1 MDPAL
6 LHAESRNRIQTFVR
20 QHVTSS
26 DFDCEIHHE
35 NRGRV
40 YEAIGHHAREL
51 DADLVVIGR
60 SVRPKVIPGSL
71 LLTTGRVIAN
81 AYSPVLVVSRPVS
94 GNYVHIVVEAD
105 LSSSPERTLTPVRD
119 FGPDI
124 RLTLLSRARAKPDG
138 HASVVQRFQASL
150 HRRRRERFE
159 SRAGDLLRQRGLSA
173 DRISIEMVA
182 HDYDETLLS
191 KLNDKEIDVVALRS
205 LRQKLRDPD
214 PAIPLLAELQ
224 RASCDVL
231 AIAGA

>member
-1 MDPAL
+1 M
-6 LHAESRNRIQTFVR
+6 HTVQC
-20 QHVTSS
+20 SS
-26 DFDCEIHHE
+26 FLDLYRETTYTLSWRLICPVPQ
-35 NRGRV
+35 RG
-40 YEAIGHHAREL
+40 L
-51 DADLVVIGR
+51 W
-60 SVRPKVIPGSL
+60 
-71 LLTTGRVIAN
+71 
-81 AYSPVLVVSRPVS
+81 
-94 GNYVHIVVEAD
+94 
-105 LSSSPERTLTPVRD
+105 TPVRD

-138 HASVVQRFQASL
+138 HASVVQRFQARL
-150 HRRRRERFE
+150 HRCRRERFE

-205 LRQKLRDPD
+205 MRQKLRDPD
-214 PAIPLLAELQ
+214 PASPLLAELQ